1 MGATGGGIWGMAP
14 AYLTERFPTAVRGV
28 GPGLSYHVGAAVG
41 SATPFVLGQLQ
52 DGGMTTGG
60 AMMSCIVAG
69 GLLVAAVVWLGPETR
84 GRRFQRRRRGGN
96 GQAARGEAPRW
107 TASGGR
113 QRTAECASRLKGAR
127 RRAEGRPYLTRRE
140 EGACRAYR
148 NRGLQAVRPNKAVW
162 RATSLPRMRRELR
175 DGLPGPREG
184 RGADMRRQG
193 WLVGAMLAASLVGGA
208 VSNLVL
214 TARLGA
220 QGAQVV
226 TASQVNIVDG
236 AGRLRAIL
244 SGDDERGMASLA
256 FYAPDGAFRGLVG
269 VDADG
274 HPVLRFTD
282 PGGRTRILATVR
294 QEDGMVTVGD
304 EAARHALIGAQA
316 GTPFVGLSDGR
327 RIPMQFTLGDRGQ
340 PRVNLFNS
348 RGQPGIGMVV
358 GADDAPFLSVFDP
371 AGCAANRAGDRAGL
385 DRGQPHGR
393 RPGAAGAGG
402 RRERPGHRRLLRRRG

>member
-1 MGATGGGIWGMAP
+1 
-14 AYLTERFPTAVRGV
+14 
-28 GPGLSYHVGAAVG
+28 
-41 SATPFVLGQLQ
+41 
-52 DGGMTTGG
+52 
-60 AMMSCIVAG
+60 
-69 GLLVAAVVWLGPETR
+69 
-84 GRRFQRRRRGGN
+84 
-96 GQAARGEAPRW
+96 
-107 TASGGR
+107 
-113 QRTAECASRLKGAR
+113 
-127 RRAEGRPYLTRRE
+127 
-140 EGACRAYR
+140 
-148 NRGLQAVRPNKAVW
+148 
-162 RATSLPRMRRELR
+162 
-175 DGLPGPREG
+175 
-184 RGADMRRQG
+184 MRRQG

-214 TARLGA
+214 TARLAA

-244 SGDDERGMASLA
+244 SGDDERGLASLA

-304 EAARHALIGAQA
+304 EAARHVLVGSQA

-327 RIPMQFTLGDRGQ
+327 RISMQLTLGDQGQ
-340 PRVNLFNS
+340 PRVNLFNR

-371 AGCAANRAGDRAGL
+371 GGSQRIALGTVQGSTVVNLTDGVRPRLVLGVADNGRAAVDFYDEEGEL
-385 DRGQPHGR
+385 EHQV
-393 RPGAAGAGG
+393 AADT
-402 RRERPGHRRLLRRRG
+402 R